1 MIYISMDDTD
11 SLESRGTGSLART
24 IAKKL
29 ANHYKIFGVTRHQL
43 YEHPDIPFTSHN
55 TCAVI
60 HVDDK
65 GEDAVNELFEIVK
78 NEMLMD
84 FIEGSDPGIAVAER
98 HQITPPLIAF
108 GKDAKNII
116 LNQKQARTLA
126 ANLKI
131 KLEGLGGTEEGVIG
145 TMAGLGLANSRY
157 DGRFLM
163 PGQSEIMGSNTVLEL
178 LNMGVDAV
186 YTLDGRQIK
195 DGTIYSRNERLVKPC
210 PVGDKVVLYVE
221 EKDGILKAVNRD

>member
-29 ANHYKIFGVTRHQL
+29 ANNYKIFGVTRHQL

-60 HVDDK
+60 HVDEK
-65 GEDAVNELFEIVK
+65 GENTVNELFEIVK
-78 NEMLMD
+78 NEMLLD
-84 FIEGSDPGIAVAER
+84 FIEGSDPGVAVTEDHR
-98 HQITPPLIAF
+98 ITPSLIAF
-108 GKDAKNII
+108 GKDAKNTI

-126 ANLKI
+126 SNLKI
-131 KLEGLGGTEEGVIG
+131 RLEGLGGTEEGVIG
-145 TMAGLGLANSRY
+145 TMAGLGLAKSRY
-157 DGRFLM
+157 DGRFLI
-163 PGQSEIMGSNTVLEL
+163 PGQSEIRGSNSVSDL

-186 YTLDGRQIK
+186 YTLDGREIIE
-195 DGTIYSRNERLVKPC
+195 GMIYSRNERLVKPC
-210 PVGDKVVLYVE
+210 PVDDKVILYVE

>member
-29 ANHYKIFGVTRHQL
+29 AINYKIFGVTRHQL

-60 HVDDK
+60 HIDDE
-65 GEDAVNELFEIVK
+65 GEDIVNELFEIVK

-84 FIEGSDPGIAVAER
+84 FIEGSDPGIAIAEG
-98 HQITPPLIAF
+98 HQITPSLIAF

-116 LNQKQARTLA
+116 LNQQQARTLA
-126 ANLKI
+126 FNLKI
-131 KLEGLGGTEEGVIG
+131 RLEGLGGTEEGVIG
-145 TMAGLGLANSRY
+145 TMAGLGLAKSRY

-163 PGQSEIMGSNTVLEL
+163 RSHSEIIGHNTVSEL
-178 LNMGVDAV
+178 LNAGIDGV
-186 YTLDGRQIK
+186 YTLEGHEIT

-210 PVGDKVVLYVE
+210 PVGDKVILYVE

>member
-29 ANHYKIFGVTRHQL
+29 AINYNIFGVTRHQL

-60 HVDDK
+60 HVDDE
-65 GEDAVNELFEIVK
+65 GDDLCDELFEFVK

-84 FIEGSDPGIAVAER
+84 FIEGSDPGIAVAEGYK
-98 HQITPPLIAF
+98 ITPSLIAF

-116 LNQKQARTLA
+116 LNQQQARTLA
-126 ANLKI
+126 VNLKI
-131 KLEGLGGTEEGVIG
+131 RLEGLGGTEEGVIG
-145 TMAGLGLANSRY
+145 TMAGLGLAKSQY

-163 PGQSEIMGSNTVLEL
+163 PGKSEVMGTNTVSEL
-178 LNMGVDAV
+178 LDAGIDGV
-186 YTLDGRQIK
+186 YTLDGHEIK

-210 PVGDKVVLYVE
+210 PVGDKVILYVE
-221 EKDGILKAVNRD
+221 ETNGILKAVNRD